1 MTDPELPVIRN
12 ALNNCILKQILVR
25 WLMTE
30 TYMYMYII
38 ATSSSYIGRRKPWF
52 ICNYNLN
59 TKLCL
64 YVYGLKQKQTFNI
77 MNLKMNCFLEALRL
91 LTGPFFTDVI
101 QALSSKTESRNWKPE
116 VIYFKIIYLFTQYIT
131 YFHKINQNILYN
143 TVKI

>member
-1 MTDPELPVIRN
+1 MEEENLDLYVTV
-12 ALNNCILKQILVR
+12 
-25 WLMTE
+25 
-30 TYMYMYII
+30 
-38 ATSSSYIGRRKPWF
+38 
-52 ICNYNLN
+52 NLN

-91 LTGPFFTDVI
+91 LTGPLFTDVI